1 MIDETVNLY
10 FFNRINYNIHLRDFF
25 VFLKLSCSVLSYCPI
40 EIEFVLRFFLEY
52 FEFLKL

>member
-10 FFNRINYNIHLRDFF
+10 FNRINYNIHLRDFF